1 MESMHHQVD
10 HGDTDHGFAGFGEGF
25 IVFREA
31 AVFSKPCKCS
41 LDNPPLGKDNKLVSI
56 RSLDDFND
64 PAIPAH
70 CPIHKPSG
78 ITAIGPDHFEAS
90 PPRTQLFYEQ
100 FTAVTVLDV
109 GRVNDQSENQA
120 KRVNNDMT
128 LAPKRFL
135 ARIVPSVAPFSAVL
149 TDWLSMIPALGVGLR
164 PFLIR
169 TCDRSRS

>member
-1 MESMHHQVD
+1 MDHQID

-31 AVFSKPCKCS
+31 AVLSKPCKCS
-41 LDNPPLGKDNKLVSI
+41 LDNPALGKDNKIVSI
-56 RSLDDFND
+56 RSFDDFND
-64 PAIPAH
+64 PAMPAH

-78 ITAIGPDHFEAS
+78 ITAIGPDDFEATPS
-90 PPRTQLFYEQ
+90 RTQLFDQQ
-100 FTAVTVLDV
+100 FAAVTVLDV
-109 GRVNDQSENQA
+109 GRVYDQCENQA
-120 KRVNNDMT
+120 ERVDNDMT

>member
-1 MESMHHQVD
+1 MHHQID

-31 AVFSKPCKCS
+31 AVFPKPCKRS
-41 LDNPPLGKDNKLVSI
+41 LDNPPLGKDNKIVSI

-78 ITAIGPDHFEAS
+78 ITAVGPDDFEA
-90 PPRTQLFYEQ
+90 PPSRAQLFDQQ
-100 FTAVTVLDV
+100 FAAVTVLDV
-109 GRVNDQSENQA
+109 GRVNDQCENQA
-120 KRVNNDMT
+120 ERVNNDMT

-135 ARIVPSVAPFSAVL
+135 ARVVPSVAPFSAVL